1 MINKEN
7 STLQSLIVHHV
18 GSKLNEE
25 SIRLSKSELVIDDG
39 LEELLLTFFLSPFKS
54 EEYFNLSGD
63 GDGTK
68 NQVYASVSKIF
79 DNPETLYDESVALAN
94 RLYYQSTYPK
104 AKGGEFYVVY
114 LEVEVS
120 SGEYCEVV
128 GLFFS
133 ENKTTFLKVFPKGDN
148 YSITS
153 DEGVNINK
161 IDKGC
166 LIFNMEKDKGYLV
179 SMIDNTIKGNDP
191 HYWADD
197 FLGVSPRKDDFY
209 KTQNMLSLC
218 KSFVADKLVEEYEV
232 SKADQADLLNKSV
245 KFFKSK
251 ESFDLD
257 EFATEVIQ
265 QPEIIESFK
274 KYKNEFQ
281 REWDLD
287 VPDSF
292 DISGDA
298 VKKQARV
305 FKSVIKLDKNFH
317 IYVHGKRDFIIKGFD
332 KSTGMHFYQLFFEEE
347 N

>member
-1 MINKEN
+1 
-7 STLQSLIVHHV
+7 
-18 GSKLNEE
+18 
-25 SIRLSKSELVIDDG
+25 
-39 LEELLLTFFLSPFKS
+39 
-54 EEYFNLSGD
+54 
-63 GDGTK
+63 
-68 NQVYASVSKIF
+68 
-79 DNPETLYDESVALAN
+79 
-94 RLYYQSTYPK
+94 
-104 AKGGEFYVVY
+104 
-114 LEVEVS
+114 
-120 SGEYCEVV
+120 
-128 GLFFS
+128 
-133 ENKTTFLKVFPKGDN
+133 
-148 YSITS
+148 
-153 DEGVNINK
+153 
-161 IDKGC
+161 
-166 LIFNMEKDKGYLV
+166 MEKDKGYLV
-179 SMIDNTIKGNDP
+179 SMVDNTIKGNDP

-197 FLGVSPRKDDFY
+197 FLGVCPRKDDFY

-281 REWDLD
+281 REWDLN

-317 IYVHGKRDFIIKGFD
+317 IYIHGKRDFIVKGFD